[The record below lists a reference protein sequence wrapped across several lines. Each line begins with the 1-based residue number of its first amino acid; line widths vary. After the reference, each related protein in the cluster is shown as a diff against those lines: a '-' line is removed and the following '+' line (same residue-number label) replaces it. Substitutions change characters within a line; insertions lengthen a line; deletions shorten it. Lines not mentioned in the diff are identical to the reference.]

1 MSPYQVIVSPSA
13 EKELERL
20 PKKAIQRIMAA
31 LDGLAE
37 NPRPHGCLKL
47 QGEENSYRIRVGVY
61 RAIYEIHAKKVLVLV
76 VRIRHRK
83 DVY

>member
-1 MSPYQVIVSPSA
+1 MSPYQVILSPSA

-20 PKKAIQRIMAA
+20 PKKAIQRIMEA

-47 QGEENSYRIRVGVY
+47 QGKENSYRIRVGVY
-61 RAIYEIHAKKVLVLV
+61 PAIYEIH
-76 VRIRHRK
+76 
-83 DVY
+83 D

>member
-1 MSPYQVIVSPSA
+1 MSPSA

-20 PKKAIQRIMAA
+20 PKKAIQRIVDAV
-31 LDGLAE
+31 DGLGD

-61 RAIYEIHAKKVLVLV
+61 RVIYEIHDNKVLVVV
-76 VRIRHRK
+76 VRIKHRK
-83 DVY
+83 DAY